1 MQYNELVPV
10 ELTKQEVAESKEMID
25 APEAYKEKLKA
36 LPEVQNLT
44 NEIKI
49 DFNNANGTGMSILQ
63 FGKKPAEEI
72 EKMSNEILN
81 YVKVPTDTEAAEMM
95 KQLARVMNRFDIKE
109 IEKINDIPKKESFFD
124 KIRKRMMENL
134 DAVIQKYDNMGKEVD
149 RIGQLLRG
157 FEQQTIDSNVT
168 LTKMWKAN
176 QTYFC
181 ELEKYVVA
189 CDLAVDELTLYRS
202 RVESDNETL
211 SPDMKSIR
219 LGQIDMAVN
228 EIKKRQY
235 DLLQAEMVARMTVP
249 MLQNMQVTNM
259 NLVREINAAF
269 VVGLP
274 IFKQNLAQA
283 ILLKRQAIVANSVG
297 QFREALNTQLEQN
310 ANYSAKTGAE
320 VAMRSMDGLFDMDTL
335 RRVYQTVKEGTA
347 NVQRAMETQMLSNAE
362 NAKEIERMKL
372 ETRQGSLSVTKQYG
386 K

>member
-10 ELTKQEVAESKEMID
+10 ELTKQEVAESKEMLD
-25 APEAYKEKLKA
+25 APEAYKEKLRN

-95 KQLARVMNRFDIKE
+95 KQLAKVMNRFDIKE
-109 IEKINDIPKKESFFD
+109 IEKINDVPKKESFFD

-176 QTYFC
+176 QNYFC

-202 RVESDNETL
+202 RVEADNETL

-274 IFKQNLAQA
+274 IFKQNLAQP

-310 ANYSAKTGAE
+310 ANYCAKTGAE

>member
-10 ELTKQEVAESKEMID
+10 ELTKQEVAESKEMLD
-25 APEAYKEKLKA
+25 APEAYKEKLKV

-95 KQLARVMNRFDIKE
+95 KQLARVMNRFDMKE
-109 IEKINDIPKKESFFD
+109 IEKLNDIPKKESFFD

-176 QTYFC
+176 QNYFC

-202 RVESDNETL
+202 RVESDNDSM

>member
-10 ELTKQEVAESKEMID
+10 ELTKQEVAESKEMLD
-25 APEAYKEKLKA
+25 APEAYKEKLRN
-36 LPEVQNLT
+36 LPEVKNLT

-95 KQLARVMNRFDIKE
+95 KQLAKVMNRFDIKE
-109 IEKINDIPKKESFFD
+109 IEKINDVPKKESFFD

-176 QTYFC
+176 QNYFC

-202 RVESDNETL
+202 RVEADNESM

>member
-10 ELTKQEVAESKEMID
+10 ELTKQEVAESKEMLD
-25 APEAYKEKLKA
+25 VPEAYKEKLRN

-95 KQLARVMNRFDIKE
+95 KQLAKVMNRFDIKE
-109 IEKINDIPKKESFFD
+109 IEKINDVPKKESFFD

-176 QTYFC
+176 QNYFC

-202 RVESDNETL
+202 RVEADNETL

>member
-1 MQYNELVPV
+1 
-10 ELTKQEVAESKEMID
+10 
-25 APEAYKEKLKA
+25 
-36 LPEVQNLT
+36 
-44 NEIKI
+44 
-49 DFNNANGTGMSILQ
+49 
-63 FGKKPAEEI
+63 
-72 EKMSNEILN
+72 
-81 YVKVPTDTEAAEMM
+81 MM
-95 KQLARVMNRFDIKE
+95 KQLAKVMNRFDIKE

-176 QTYFC
+176 QNYFC

-202 RVESDNETL
+202 RVEADNESM

-372 ETRQGSLSVTKQYG
+372 ETRQGSLSVTKQYS

>member
-1 MQYNELVPV
+1 M
-10 ELTKQEVAESKEMID
+10 
-25 APEAYKEKLKA
+25 
-36 LPEVQNLT
+36 QNLT

-95 KQLARVMNRFDIKE
+95 KQLAKVMNRFDIKE

-202 RVESDNETL
+202 RVEADNETL